1 MPEAKVQ
8 RHLAMARQPRR
19 LCESLR
25 GLEYLAARQEIMLQ
39 QLRSLSPPSCPTKS
53 KGAFSQFGQQ
63 SASRKFDI
71 ASKAKRGKN
80 NQARMGTIPSET
92 IEQIAAAN
100 DIVEVI
106 GSYFPLKRAG
116 ANFRALCPFHQEKT
130 PSFMVSPSR
139 QTFHCFGC
147 GAGGSVFRFVV
158 DYEHVDFPTAVRKL
172 AARAGIT
179 VVEKSGRRGAGDE
192 ERQRELRQ
200 RLLKLHGEAAQWFHE
215 NLIKREVGK
224 AARGYLRSRGI
235 TVEIAKRWQ
244 LGYAPDEW
252 DAFGCWA
259 RSRDYDVRDLIA
271 SGLVKVKDDSD
282 SIGSQRSVSAQ
293 RTAHATASYD
303 RFRGRIMFPICNDI
317 GEVIAFSGRLLQNED
332 GAAKYLNSPETALF
346 RKGSVLFGL
355 DKSKRALIEA
365 DCAVVCEGQ
374 LDLISLFE
382 SGITNVVAPQGTAFT
397 EGQARILKRFVN
409 EVVLCFDA
417 DAAGQKAAERSLD
430 ALLQNDLIVRVA
442 EMPAG
447 EDPDSLVRREGK
459 IAFEKRIADARDF
472 FDYWIER
479 EAANVDLNSLSAKME
494 VARTLAETV
503 SHVHDPVM
511 RGEVISKIS
520 ARLAVST
527 SAFAALVS
535 KQVRKGPSEVTTER
549 RQQQVPPNDIALLC
563 ILALRSEEAHQ
574 FLRARS
580 WREVLSQLPSTYFL
594 ERILESE
601 VRPNDSASLSA
612 FLASLEPEEE
622 DIISGWLHLKTPP
635 NSVAVPWL
643 RLRQAALRRQ
653 LDIAKDRLRLPEL
666 STGDVINLQKQIL
679 DLQEQLHELSQPAGA
694 ADS

>member
-1 MPEAKVQ
+1 
-8 RHLAMARQPRR
+8 
-19 LCESLR
+19 
-25 GLEYLAARQEIMLQ
+25 
-39 QLRSLSPPSCPTKS
+39 
-53 KGAFSQFGQQ
+53 
-63 SASRKFDI
+63 
-71 ASKAKRGKN
+71 
-80 NQARMGTIPSET
+80 MGTIPSET

-116 ANFRALCPFHQEKT
+116 TNFKALCPFHQEKT

-192 ERQRELRQ
+192 ELQRELRQ
-200 RLLKLHGEAAQWFHE
+200 RLLKLHAEAAQWFHE

-224 AARGYLRSRGI
+224 AAREYLRSRGI

-252 DAFGCWA
+252 DAFGSWA
-259 RSRDYDVRDLIA
+259 RSRGYDVRDLIA
-271 SGLVKVKDDSD
+271 SGLVKAKDDSD
-282 SIGSQRSVSAQ
+282 STGSQRSVSAQ
-293 RTAHATASYD
+293 APARATASYD
-303 RFRGRIMFPICNDI
+303 RFRGRIMFPISNDV
-317 GEVIAFSGRLLQNED
+317 GEVIAFSGRLLQDEE

-346 RKGSVLFGL
+346 RKGNVLFGL
-355 DKSKRALIEA
+355 DKSKRGLIEA

-397 EGQARILKRFVN
+397 EAQARILKRFVN

-430 ALLQNDLIVRVA
+430 ALLQNDLIVRMA

-459 IAFEKRIADARDF
+459 TAFEKRIADARDF
-472 FDYWIER
+472 FDYWIEH
-479 EAANVDLNSLSAKME
+479 ETANVDLDSLSAKME
-494 VARTLAETV
+494 VARRLAETV
-503 SHVHDPVM
+503 SHVHDLVM

-520 ARLAVST
+520 ARLAVSA
-527 SAFAALVS
+527 SAFAALVP

-549 RQQQVPPNDIALLC
+549 RQQLVPPNDIALLC
-563 ILALRSEEAHQ
+563 VLALRSEEAHQ
-574 FLRARS
+574 FLRAQS

-622 DIISGWLHLKTPP
+622 DIVSGWLHLKTPP

-653 LDIAKDRLRLPEL
+653 LDIAKDRMRLPEL

-679 DLQEQLHELSQPAGA
+679 DLQEQLHELSQPAGP
-694 ADS
+694 ADN